1 MVSAWPNAIEQV
13 LTIIADRVDFK
24 DFVTLVRNDI
34 LGLSSAP
41 IPVKKMARDAGLSS
55 PEELQEGIEALT
67 YVILHMAK
75 VNATEEEYHL
85 IYQSSGLNT

>member
-1 MVSAWPNAIEQV
+1 MSIRE
-13 LTIIADRVDFK
+13 DFK

-55 PEELQEGIEALT
+55 QEELQVGIEALT